1 MIVPSKMEAFGLT
14 ALESLSCGTPVVAF
28 NKTGVAD
35 IVKHKENGYLAEFM
49 NEKDLAN
56 GIEWILKFSDQ
67 KLLGRNS
74 RKRAE
79 NYFSENVILKK
90 YQNLYNKLLLNK

>member
-1 MIVPSKMEAFGLT
+1 
-14 ALESLSCGTPVVAF
+14 
-28 NKTGVAD
+28 
-35 IVKHKENGYLAEFM
+35 M